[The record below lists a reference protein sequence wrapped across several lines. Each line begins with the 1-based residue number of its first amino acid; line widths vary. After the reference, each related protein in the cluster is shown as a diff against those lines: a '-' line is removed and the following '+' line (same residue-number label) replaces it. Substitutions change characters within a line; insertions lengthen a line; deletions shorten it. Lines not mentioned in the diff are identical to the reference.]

1 MQLKNKY
8 YKYFQEISVIIRISE
23 IDLAEKIEN
32 LHVGDKF
39 ETITHTIRL
48 KKISESNGQMLYHIC
63 LYDGTG
69 KLIRNDPIFLSQPKR
84 QKHM

>member
-8 YKYFQEISVIIRISE
+8 YKYFQEISVIVGISE
-23 IDLAEKIEN
+23 IDLAEKIEH

-84 QKHM
+84 QTHM

>member
-8 YKYFQEISVIIRISE
+8 YKYFQEMSGIIGISE
-23 IDLAEKIEN
+23 IDLAEKIGN

-39 ETITHTIRL
+39 ETQTHTIRV
-48 KKISESNGQMLYHIC
+48 KKISESHGQVLYHVC
-63 LYDGTG
+63 LYDNTG

>member
-8 YKYFQEISVIIRISE
+8 YKYFQEISALIGISE
-23 IDLAEKIEN
+23 SDLAEKIGN
-32 LHVGDKF
+32 LNVGDKF
-39 ETITHTIRL
+39 ETQIHTIRL
-48 KKISESNGQMLYHIC
+48 KKTSECNEQMLYHIC
-63 LYDGTG
+63 VYDDAG

>member
-8 YKYFQEISVIIRISE
+8 YKYFQEISVIIGISE
-23 IDLAEKIEN
+23 IELAEKIGSF
-32 LHVGDKF
+32 HVGDKF
-39 ETITHTIRL
+39 ETQSHTIRV
-48 KKISESNGQMLYHIC
+48 KKILESHGQMLYHVC

-84 QKHM
+84 QKNM

>member
-23 IDLAEKIEN
+23 VDLAEKIEN
-32 LHVGDKF
+32 LNVGDKF

-63 LYDGTG
+63 LYDGIG

>member
-8 YKYFQEISVIIRISE
+8 YKYFQEISVIVGISE
-23 IDLAEKIEN
+23 IILAEKIEN
-32 LHVGDKF
+32 LTIGDKF
-39 ETITHTIRL
+39 ETQTHTIRL

-63 LYDGTG
+63 LYDNIG

-84 QKHM
+84 RKHM

>member
-1 MQLKNKY
+1 M
-8 YKYFQEISVIIRISE
+8 SGIIGISE
-23 IDLAEKIEN
+23 IDLAEKIGN

-39 ETITHTIRL
+39 ETQTHIICV
-48 KKISESNGQMLYHIC
+48 KKISDSNGQMLYHIC

-84 QKHM
+84 RKHM